1 MKLLR
6 RQQAADYLSER
17 GLRTSKIT
25 MARQAMTGEGA
36 KYTLIGRT
44 AYYTQEWLDELLESQ
59 LKPHTHA
66 YAHMNDLGGGNE

>member
-44 AYYTQEWLDELLESQ
+44 AYYTQEWLDEWLESQ

>member
-44 AYYTQEWLDELLESQ
+44 AYYTQEWLDEWLESQ
-59 LKPHTHA
+59 IKPHTHA
-66 YAHMNDLGGGNE
+66 YAHMNEKEVS